1 MTESKIIDYGE
12 TRQVYPDETKEYFYT
27 DYRCKDCKEW
37 VNYEYVLVLDNNFY
51 CVGCWAK
58 LSEV

>member
-51 CVGCWAK
+51 
-58 LSEV
+58 